1 MSMNKYYKML
11 DFDVIYN
18 KIYFYLKTNR
28 GIKIFE
34 NEKFPNDYTKFSK
47 KRKIFNEFYDY
58 IKINGPLSIDKLES
72 LENIIKYYKKGG
84 ILNKNDAINFNYLFK
99 LNDYLKDFFK
109 KNDQNSS
116 LNSILSKLND
126 FTQIKELF
134 KKIFDTNYNIKDD
147 ASQNLYSIRQN
158 LKSFEKDLKDTI
170 NNLLITNKDY
180 LTDSQIY
187 IKNDTYVLAVKSS
200 FKNKIKGLIIGMS
213 DSGETVF
220 IQPNS
225 CIEICNKI
233 YNEKNLES
241 NEIKLILKNL
251 TNNILIYEK
260 EIIENEYS
268 IGYFDFL
275 NAKSIYGMEIDGVLI
290 ETKND
295 VSIDLI
301 DAKHPLIDKNSVV
314 ANSLKM
320 KNENK
325 ELIISGPNAGGKSVF
340 LKMVGLIILMNE
352 LNIPVPCNPDSSIGF
367 FKHIYIEIGDS
378 QSIEANLST
387 FSSHILNINNI
398 MNSCKEDDIVLIDEL
413 GNGTDPKEGEALA
426 LAVAKY
432 LKNIAGKVLI
442 TSHFTLL
449 KTYSLT
455 EKSILCGSMLFD
467 EKEIKPLYK
476 FVMSLP
482 GKSYGVMIAKKIGLN
497 KNVIKD
503 AISILNNQ
511 LKDNAEYNI
520 SILTNEII
528 KNKKLNDE
536 LKEKINIEDKKIK
549 ELNKNNEVLQGKL
562 KNFDNEMQN
571 IKEKE
576 IEEFKVKIDKIKKDL
591 LSKSSIKLHESINV
605 DKQLDDLLKSS
616 NNIKNK
622 EPKEEF
628 KIGDYVKH
636 KDLPIEGTIVSLK
649 ANNDILIKTDG
660 GKSYTINSSN
670 LEKTNHVV
678 TKEKKIKNVD
688 SYYIKNISYELNLL
702 GTTRVEAIDLLK
714 GFLANASSNNLKRVR
729 IIHGFGTGVIRNAV
743 IDYLKKSD
751 LVESFSFAGPNEGG
765 YGATIVNLK
774 WIKQ

>member
-18 KIYFYLKTNR
+18 KIYSYLKTNR

-84 ILNKNDAINFNYLFK
+84 ILNKNDAINFNCLFK

-109 KNDQNSS
+109 KIDQNSS

-170 NNLLITNKDY
+170 NNLLITNNDY

-251 TNNILIYEK
+251 TINILLYEK
-260 EIIENEYS
+260 EIIDNEYW

-398 MNSCKEDDIVLIDEL
+398 MNSCKEEDIVLIDEL

-426 LAVAKY
+426 LSVAKY

-774 WIKQ
+774 

>member
-18 KIYFYLKTNR
+18 KIYSYLKTNR

-34 NEKFPNDYTKFSK
+34 NEKFPNDYTKFNK
-47 KRKIFNEFYDY
+47 KRQIFKELYDY

-84 ILNKNDAINFNYLFK
+84 ILNKNDAINFNCLFK
-99 LNDYLKDFFK
+99 LNDYLKVFFK
-109 KNDQNSS
+109 KIDQNSS

-126 FTQIKELF
+126 FSQIKELF

-147 ASQNLYSIRQN
+147 ASQNLYTIRQN
-158 LKSFEKDLKDTI
+158 LKSLENDLKDTI
-170 NNLLITNKDY
+170 NNLLMTNKDY

-251 TNNILIYEK
+251 TNNILLYEK
-260 EIIENEYS
+260 EIIDNEYS

-301 DAKHPLIDKNSVV
+301 DAKHPLIDKNHVV

-320 KNENK
+320 KSENK

-520 SILTNEII
+520 TILTNEII

-576 IEEFKVKIDKIKKDL
+576 IEEFKDKIDKIKKDL

-616 NNIKNK
+616 NTIKNK
-622 EPKEEF
+622 EPNEEF

-649 ANNDILIKTDG
+649 ANDDILIKTDG

-670 LEKTNHVV
+670 LEKTNHIV
-678 TKEKKIKNVD
+678 TKEKKIKNID

-774 WIKQ
+774 